1 MELEGRIHLV
11 MSAQSGVSQRTGNP
25 WMSQEYVL
33 AYYWFPN
40 QTQASYVVMRV
51 FGEDRIKNF
60 NLQPNDEVKVRFHAE
75 AHESNG
81 RWYNELRIDGV
92 TFVGASAYKNQQP
105 MQQPAADA
113 TGTADQ
119 QPTNVLGGPQT
130 PPYNPQAEQTMVT
143 AEQKAAMEKLKN
155 LGEQASTG
163 DENGSE
169 GELPF

>member
-11 MSAQSGVSQRTGNP
+11 MPAQSGVSQRTGNP

-60 NLQPNDEVKVRFHAE
+60 DLQPNDEVKVRFHAE
-75 AHESNG
+75 SHEYNG
-81 RWYNELRIDGV
+81 RWYNEIRIDGV

-105 MQQPAADA
+105 AQQAAADA
-113 TGTADQ
+113 AVTLAQ
-119 QPTNVLGGPQT
+119 SAAPT
-130 PPYNPQAEQTMVT
+130 QAEITP
-143 AEQKAAMEKLKN
+143 EQRLAMEKLS
-155 LGEQASTG
+155 LMGEQAANG
-163 DENGSE
+163 DPNGSE
-169 GELPF
+169 DDAPF